1 MAAKKLMNVHEA
13 LDYLG
18 SRFHLKGKI
27 GCFTSKNEGDKD
39 TDEDSGDENELVLNN
54 LNRS

>member
-27 GCFTSKNEGDKD
+27 GCFTSKNEVVKD
-39 TDEDSGDENELVLNN
+39 TDEDSGDENKLVLNN